1 MLGELQPIDVIV
13 GLFCIGL
20 IAFFTGFWFPR
31 ELAEE
36 GEGRLPK
43 KFLALLLFAGI
54 NVVVFVVLAA
64 AIQLGRN
71 HEEFGRVL
79 DAAGFE
85 WFADILSSGEDEQG
99 GEAVVGGDKIVEVSP
114 LSADMIATAAAVFF
128 GLFGIRRWRR
138 IEAGALRQLHNI
150 SLIAEDARRLSVK
163 LQHGAYRIP
172 ETQAGGAALALYQ
185 LQRRVSLKEAD
196 STERSLVAKWGKL
209 ESLLGLWEH
218 HTLWSETLRQVEL
231 PSRASIRHAH
241 ERRNTLA
248 RRINR
253 HVEDVERGEADP
265 TVLANIAELLR
276 REDVSAE
283 RILDELRGLNIDRN
297 GRADEPSLR
306 VLLEP
311 LIEYFHEE
319 YDEALAHMS
328 DATAKSVVMSGDEA
342 GERLA
347 LLRQQGFSGIGNVK
361 VINLH
366 GAVFITFSVFVALLL
381 VFNGYVHFRQD
392 SVNTSGVML
401 VTFAGSMTL
410 AVVAGAMVGGL
421 RSLASAETI
430 PWGWYVLAALVM
442 GMLHFVMVFTAAVGR
457 EKEHGLGALILGSL
471 LPFCLVLT
479 ICLLSRREMRWR
491 RLPEWVADAGAMA
504 MVMAVVGA
512 VLVFLGQ
519 RAGIGTLTEDPMA
532 VRMLRIGI
540 LMALVGGSIGGLVVH
555 RVRAAALSRIVDD
568 ALSDEGD
575 GVSSDRK
582 SRMEAPTAGAEQA
595 FPRHLRPVA

>member
-54 NVVVFVVLAA
+54 NVVVFLVLIA

-85 WFADILSSGEDEQG
+85 WFADILLPPEDEGSAAVAQG
-99 GEAVVGGDKIVEVSP
+99 GPRGEVSP
-114 LSADMIATAAAVFF
+114 LGADMIATAAAVFF

-150 SLIAEDARRLSVK
+150 SLIAEDARRLSAK
-163 LQHGAYRIP
+163 LQHGTYRIP
-172 ETQAGGAALALYQ
+172 DAQAGGAALALYQ
-185 LQRRVSLKEAD
+185 LQHRVSQSEAD

-209 ESLLGLWEH
+209 ESLLRLWEDH
-218 HTLWSETLRQVEL
+218 ALWSETLRQVEL
-231 PSRASIRHAH
+231 PSRGTIRLAH

-265 TVLANIAELLR
+265 AVLASIAGLLR

-283 RILDELRGLNIDRN
+283 RILDELRGLNIDRK
-297 GRADEPSLR
+297 GKADEPSLR

-311 LIEYFHEE
+311 LVEYFHEE

-328 DATAKSVVMSGDEA
+328 EATAKSVVMSGDEA
-342 GERLA
+342 GQRLA
-347 LLRQQGFSGIGNVK
+347 LLKQNGFTGIGNVK

-366 GAVFITFSVFVALLL
+366 GAVFITFSVFIALLL
-381 VFNGYVHFRQD
+381 VFNSYVYFREGA
-392 SVNTSGVML
+392 VNTSGVML

-421 RSLASAETI
+421 RSLARAETI
-430 PWGWYVLAALVM
+430 PWGWYILAALVM
-442 GMLHFVMVFTAAVGR
+442 GLLHFVMVFTAAVGR
-457 EKEHGLGALILGSL
+457 EKEYGLGAFILGSL

-479 ICLLSRREMRWR
+479 ICLLSRREMLWR
-491 RLPEWVADAGAMA
+491 RLPEWLADAVA
-504 MVMAVVGA
+504 MAVVMAAVGV
-512 VLVFLGQ
+512 VLVFLGE
-519 RAGIGTLTEDPMA
+519 RGGIGTLTDDPLLA
-532 VRMLRIGI
+532 RMLRIGV
-540 LMALVGGSIGGLVVH
+540 LMALVGGPIGALVVH

-568 ALSDEGD
+568 ALGEEADGLSGD
-575 GVSSDRK
+575 RPSPPATPRAG
-582 SRMEAPTAGAEQA
+582 TAQA
-595 FPRHLRPVA
+595 SQRHLRRVA